1 MTRSSAGFTRLEL
14 AIALAV
20 LAVMFAVAVPQV
32 RAYSET
38 AYVEA
43 AGRAFESEFRK
54 AQSIALRAQRQ
65 TAIVFE
71 ERAEPPNYALYADG
85 NHNGVRR
92 SDIRSGVDPLVAGP
106 FPLAAGLPG
115 VRVAVLPGVRV
126 IPPGSGTLD
135 TADAIR
141 FGNSDVLSFSPLGTA
156 TPGTFYLAGR
166 HLQAAVRVVAGTA
179 RVRLL
184 TCRPGGTWR
193 EL

>member
-1 MTRSSAGFTRLEL
+1 MKNHGFTLLEL
-14 AIALAV
+14 ALV
-20 LAVMFAVAVPQV
+20 LALMTVVFAVSMPHV

-43 AGRAFESEFRK
+43 AGRAFEGEFRK
-54 AQSIALRAQRQ
+54 AYSTAVRGQVQ

-71 ERAEPPNYALYADG
+71 ARTEPPTYSIYADR
-85 NHNGVRR
+85 NHNGVQRA
-92 SDIRSGVDPLVAGP
+92 DIQAGIDERLAGP
-106 FPLAAGLPG
+106 FPLTAGLPD
-115 VRVAVLPGVRV
+115 VRVGINAGVPA
-126 IPPGSGTLD
+126 IPPGHGTLD
-135 TADAIR
+135 PSDPIR

-184 TCRPGGTWR
+184 VCRGRRWK